1 MSAARAK
8 AGGSGKMRV
17 SKERMYEIVRAPVV
31 TEKATLLSEFNQ
43 VSFRV
48 PLDATKPEIRA
59 AIEDLFKVKV
69 KAVNTLRQRGKVK
82 MFRGQVGKR
91 VDTKKA
97 IITLVEGQ
105 SIDITTGL

>member
-8 AGGSGKMRV
+8 AGSRGKTRV
-17 SKERMYEIVRAPVV
+17 SKERMYEIIRAPVV

-43 VSFRV
+43 VSFQV
-48 PLDATKPEIRA
+48 PLDATKPEIKA

-82 MFRGQVGKR
+82 MFRGQAGKR

-97 IITLVEGQ
+97 IITLVEGH
-105 SIDITTGL
+105 SIDITTGV

>member
-8 AGGSGKMRV
+8 AGSRGKTRV
-17 SKERMYEIVRAPVV
+17 SKERMYEIIRAPVV

-69 KAVNTLRQRGKVK
+69 KAGSAYLEFKGLVAS
-82 MFRGQVGKR
+82 FRLCVG
-91 VDTKKA
+91 
-97 IITLVEGQ
+97 
-105 SIDITTGL
+105 

>member
-8 AGGSGKMRV
+8 AGSRGKTRV
-17 SKERMYEIVRAPVV
+17 SKERMYEIIRAPVV

-97 IITLVEGQ
+97 IITLVEGH